1 MPMKLTTNTTSKRIW
16 QTVGQALALKG
27 RRTIMNSEKLFGFR
41 TGSDSAS
48 LPLGGATPHHT
59 RRWGV
64 ALRAA
69 LAVLLLFGW
78 AATAQAQLTPGVKQ
92 STISGTITAITTDAP
107 ISPQDLYAGGPIT
120 VGTQQVIIPRNLLL
134 ALPANRITLWQCAR
148 LSHVSGLAAEGH
160 SSTTIF
166 ANRLPDGRVIAGH
179 VLIHK
184 GTAPDPGDTLTGKV
198 TFINNAQGYFRLQGT
213 PNADSG
219 GVIVRLND
227 PTAVHSIQSG
237 LGCSPLGGPNCS
249 PDDRFIL
256 DPKNYTNVFATGF
269 PICIPRSAADAFC
282 PATNRSAASN
292 VVADSTRFAPIL
304 VGDHL
309 TVVGNYEVVNGVS
322 FFSAWNTLVSAKL
335 LTQHTP
341 TQPDYVYFSDSKW
354 EVPGYPRDMVR
365 ARFFGTG
372 TDPALAFGT
381 APLFDLFS
389 LHTDQNNISHELP
402 LGSTVNNP
410 DAFLGVPGS
419 QLWRIIYIVNFT
431 TGAVLKKDPCLA
443 LTGAGFTVCPGG
455 GTVDELSRILIPST
469 REVIAHTRHQKE
481 LLPGVV
487 ALDISGNVAQSGQY
501 LTPVPIDFPAFD
513 EVDLGL
519 MTFPYIFEGVPWT
532 LDRRVGPN
540 GCNGPCEATA
550 QPLCPFPFSGW
561 DPRIVPSPL
570 AGGLPAVPPAARD
583 KIISFFPFGP
593 PNGNGSL
600 GLLQLPPQSGNVPT
614 APTFPA
620 CNEVIIFTPP
630 TATITSHP
638 PALTTVNTPSFSFTA
653 SKTPVTFQC
662 SLSTGVDAFAP
673 CTSPI
678 AYAAQ
683 PDGVYTFK
691 VIATD
696 LAGNVSAPAIFTFT
710 ISTRPTVTLQT
721 PTPNSIGI
729 PLNTTVSA
737 TFSRPLNPAT
747 VTTASFSLR
756 AAGAAAD
763 VPATVTVNATGTI
776 ITLTPTA
783 LLAPGTVYTA
793 TIAATV
799 ADTTGVTVAAPVV
812 WSFTTDTAPTVIAQS
827 PAPGASA
834 VASNATVSA
843 TFSKPMNAAS
853 ITAATFSL
861 LAVGAAAPVPATV
874 TVNAAGTVA
883 TLTPT
888 GPLAQGTVYTATVSA
903 TVADTIAT
911 PLGANVVWSFT
922 TDVAPTVIAQSPA
935 PGASGV
941 PLNTTVTAT
950 FNKAMNAA
958 PITTTPFPLRAA
970 GPAANVPATVTLDAT
985 GTIATLTLTAP
996 LATGTVYTATVAGT
1010 VTDAVGNA
1018 LGTNIVWSFSTDVA
1032 PTVIARSPA
1041 PGATG
1046 VPLITN
1052 VTVTFNKPMNAAS
1065 ITPATFAL
1073 RAAGA
1078 AANVPATVTLDATG
1092 TLATLTP
1099 SSPLALGTVYT
1110 ATVAGSVTDTAGTA
1124 LGINVAWSFTTAG
1137 LTRVQQVSGV
1147 TFFDTT
1153 MPINLGKTTTG
1164 DTLLVGVETN
1174 NDVAISSITDTQGN
1188 TYVRD
1193 AAFARAPNRLSIWR
1207 ASNITGGAVP
1217 VVTINFV
1224 AKETA
1229 TAVVAEYNGIAS
1241 VSPFDQT
1248 ASNNQF
1254 GATSY
1259 TSGTTPATTQAT
1271 EVLFGLHMNRSTNVG
1286 TWTPAGGF
1294 ATVLEA
1300 DNPTSKQDRKSTR
1313 LNSSH

>member
-1 MPMKLTTNTTSKRIW
+1 
-16 QTVGQALALKG
+16 
-27 RRTIMNSEKLFGFR
+27 MNSEKLFGFR

-64 ALRAA
+64 ALSAA
-69 LAVLLLFGW
+69 LAVLLVFGW

-107 ISPQDLYAGGPIT
+107 LSPTDIFAGGTIT

-134 ALPANRITLWQCAR
+134 ELPANRITLWQFAR

-487 ALDISGNVAQSGQY
+487 ALAQSGQY

-550 QPLCPFPFSGW
+550 HPLCPFPFSGW

-630 TATITSHP
+630 TVTITSHP
-638 PALTTVNTPSFSFTA
+638 PTPTNI
-653 SKTPVTFQC
+653 KTPTFAFTSNTGTTFQC
-662 SLSTGVDAFAP
+662 SLSLTAATAFVP
-673 CTSPI
+673 CASPFTFPP
-678 AYAAQ
+678 Q
-683 PDGVYTFK
+683 LDGT
-691 VIATD
+691 
-696 LAGNVSAPAIFTFT
+696 FTFT
-710 ISTRPTVTLQT
+710 V
-721 PTPNSIGI
+721 
-729 PLNTTVSA
+729 
-737 TFSRPLNPAT
+737 
-747 VTTASFSLR
+747 
-756 AAGAAAD
+756 
-763 VPATVTVNATGTI
+763 
-776 ITLTPTA
+776 
-783 LLAPGTVYTA
+783 
-793 TIAATV
+793 V
-799 ADTTGVTVAAPVV
+799 AFD
-812 WSFTTDTAPTVIAQS
+812 
-827 PAPGASA
+827 
-834 VASNATVSA
+834 
-843 TFSKPMNAAS
+843 
-853 ITAATFSL
+853 
-861 LAVGAAAPVPATV
+861 
-874 TVNAAGTVA
+874 
-883 TLTPT
+883 
-888 GPLAQGTVYTATVSA
+888 
-903 TVADTIAT
+903 
-911 PLGANVVWSFT
+911 
-922 TDVAPTVIAQSPA
+922 
-935 PGASGV
+935 
-941 PLNTTVTAT
+941 
-950 FNKAMNAA
+950 
-958 PITTTPFPLRAA
+958 
-970 GPAANVPATVTLDAT
+970 
-985 GTIATLTLTAP
+985 
-996 LATGTVYTATVAGT
+996 
-1010 VTDAVGNA
+1010 
-1018 LGTNIVWSFSTDVA
+1018 
-1032 PTVIARSPA
+1032 
-1041 PGATG
+1041 
-1046 VPLITN
+1046 
-1052 VTVTFNKPMNAAS
+1052 
-1065 ITPATFAL
+1065 
-1073 RAAGA
+1073 
-1078 AANVPATVTLDATG
+1078 
-1092 TLATLTP
+1092 
-1099 SSPLALGTVYT
+1099 
-1110 ATVAGSVTDTAGTA
+1110 
-1124 LGINVAWSFTTAG
+1124 AG
-1137 LTRVQQVSGV
+1137 L
-1147 TFFDTT
+1147 
-1153 MPINLGKTTTG
+1153 
-1164 DTLLVGVETN
+1164 
-1174 NDVAISSITDTQGN
+1174 
-1188 TYVRD
+1188 
-1193 AAFARAPNRLSIWR
+1193 
-1207 ASNITGGAVP
+1207 
-1217 VVTINFV
+1217 
-1224 AKETA
+1224 
-1229 TAVVAEYNGIAS
+1229 
-1241 VSPFDQT
+1241 
-1248 ASNNQF
+1248 
-1254 GATSY
+1254 
-1259 TSGTTPATTQAT
+1259 
-1271 EVLFGLHMNRSTNVG
+1271 
-1286 TWTPAGGF
+1286 
-1294 ATVLEA
+1294 
-1300 DNPTSKQDRKSTR
+1300 
-1313 LNSSH
+1313 